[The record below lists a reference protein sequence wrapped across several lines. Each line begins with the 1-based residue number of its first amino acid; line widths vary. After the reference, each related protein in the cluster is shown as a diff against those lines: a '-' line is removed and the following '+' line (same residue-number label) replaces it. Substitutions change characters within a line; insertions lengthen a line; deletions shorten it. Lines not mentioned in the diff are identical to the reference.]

1 LERKGLMRK
10 YRWMIV
16 FVLVFAMIAAACGDG
31 DADETATTAGDGG
44 GGDMPFEGTEVRIFG
59 AFVSP
64 ELEAFEASI
73 APFEAETGID
83 IIYEGSGDFETEIPI
98 RVEGGNLPDIAVFP
112 QPGLAARF
120 GDQFVDLTTM
130 GYSQA
135 DVEGAFGAYLTGLVD
150 VGKEGVYTGWLKA
163 NSKSLIWYPVPEFE
177 EAGYEIPTTWD
188 ELMALS
194 DQMVA
199 DGRTP
204 WCFGMESSG
213 ATGWVATDWME
224 DIMLRIGEGA
234 AGYDKWV
241 AHEIPFNDP
250 NVKRAAELLGEVAF
264 TDGYVLGGTNG
275 ILSIPYGEAQ
285 TPMFD
290 DPPSC
295 WLHRQGS
302 FITTFFPDGTAAG
315 TDSAAFAFPSIDEGL
330 PGASLGGG
338 DVWGVFEDRPEV
350 REVVKFLLSPD
361 YGSIWAQ
368 QDPGFLSP
376 HAQFDTSNY
385 NDEIQKAT
393 GEAIKAAIAGGGF
406 RFDASDAMP
415 AEVGN
420 GTFWTGMV
428 EYIQDG
434 SDSLDKV
441 LADIEASWPSS

>member
-1 LERKGLMRK
+1 MKRHRFL
-10 YRWMIV
+10 IV
-16 FVLVFAMIAAACGDG
+16 LVLVFAMIVAACGDG
-31 DADETATTAGDGG
+31 DADETTTTAGDG

-64 ELEAFEASI
+64 EQEAWEASI
-73 APFEAETGID
+73 APFEARTGID
-83 IIYEGSGDFETEIPI
+83 IIYEGSADFETEITI
-98 RVEGGNLPDIAVFP
+98 RVEGGNIPDIAVFP

-120 GDQFVDLTTM
+120 GDQLVDLTTM
-130 GYSQA
+130 GFTQA
-135 DVEGAFGAYLTGLVD
+135 DIEGAFGAYLSGLVE
-150 VGKEGVYTGWLKA
+150 VEREGMYTGWLKA

-188 ELMALS
+188 DLIALS

-224 DIMLRIGEGA
+224 DIMLRIGDGA
-234 AGYDKWV
+234 DSYDQWV

-250 NVKRAAELLGEVAF
+250 IVKEAAEYLGQIAF
-264 TDGYVLGGTNG
+264 TDGYVFGGTNG

-302 FITTFFPDGTAAG
+302 FITTFFPEGTAAG
-315 TDSAAFAFPSIDEGL
+315 TDSAAFAFPTIDEGL

-350 REVVKFLLSPD
+350 REVVEFLLSPD
-361 YGSIWAQ
+361 VGNIWAQ
-368 QDPGFLSP
+368 RDPGFLSP

-385 NDEIQKAT
+385 GDEIQKAT
-393 GEAIKAAIAGGGF
+393 GEAIKAAVAGGGF

-415 AEVGN
+415 ADVGN

-434 SDSLDKV
+434 PGALDDV
-441 LADIEASWPSS
+441 LADIEASWPSG